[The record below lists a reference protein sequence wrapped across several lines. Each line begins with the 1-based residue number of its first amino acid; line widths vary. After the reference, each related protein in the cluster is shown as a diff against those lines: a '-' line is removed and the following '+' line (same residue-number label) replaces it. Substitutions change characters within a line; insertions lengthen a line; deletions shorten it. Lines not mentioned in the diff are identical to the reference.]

1 MQMLMQKAA
10 KEGDLPEVLRLFEMA
25 PVTVYLDSNQGCFPP
40 LGIEDVGGL
49 GT

>member
-1 MQMLMQKAA
+1 MMMQKAA

-25 PVTVYLDSNQGCFPP
+25 PVTVYLDSNKGVPP
-40 LGIEDVGGL
+40 LAIGL